1 MGFFAY
7 PGKASEFYPEGCS
20 LHQLATVE
28 EDRSRPYRLV
38 DALNATAVE
47 PERIQLAKPGLVT
60 GEFGPEAIA
69 AAVGHFLPTN
79 AIVVDESAT
88 SGAFWAYDTSI

>member
-28 EDRSRPYRLV
+28 EDSLEALSRVV

-47 PERIQLAKPGLVT
+47 PARIQLAKPSLST

-69 AAVGHFLPTN
+69 AAVGHYLPTN
-79 AIVVDESAT
+79 AVVVDESAT
-88 SGAFWAYDTSI
+88 QARFWGL